1 MQIKYEDKYK
11 EKIIT
16 YIEKYAQMKDI
27 IEHFNVKSQIS
38 NGQKDQ
44 QNDTKKAEVKK

>member
-1 MQIKYEDKYK
+1 
-11 EKIIT
+11 
-16 YIEKYAQMKDI
+16 MKDI
-27 IEHFNVKSQIS
+27 IEHFSAKPQMS